1 MCVTSRCV
9 HDRKDADGETKA
21 QHRVFSHPWMDSM
34 ISRRPTT
41 VSTSQNA
48 ANPSPVLDCAV
59 APPAN
64 FNLVSLFLQI
74 LAAFF
79 RSYRFSVEKNDN
91 MAFFVNRPAGWL
103 PRTEYRD
110 AMCKCFLLT
119 RLLTLGFSY
128 SVGFYIFLL
137 AFTAHFPNHLPSF
150 SFCFLI
156 IQTLRTICTT

>member
-1 MCVTSRCV
+1 
-9 HDRKDADGETKA
+9 
-21 QHRVFSHPWMDSM
+21 M

-64 FNLVSLFLQI
+64 FNLVSLFFKFSLPFFALI
-74 LAAFF
+74 DLA
-79 RSYRFSVEKNDN
+79 SKKNDN

-110 AMCKCFLLT
+110 AMCKWFFLT
-119 RLLTLGFSY
+119 RILTLGFLTLSNFIFSPFFLHLIFFIICPFFIFSSSKP
-128 SVGFYIFLL
+128 SVLSVPLRGCAAAPSALSMMPFCDL
-137 AFTAHFPNHLPSF
+137 AST
-150 SFCFLI
+150 
-156 IQTLRTICTT
+156 